1 MRVALKQVSVGCTRV
16 LRRGGLVARRGPRA
30 AQARQSLREAPA
42 SVATRTSTQQQRQ
55 QKLPW
60 DVKSLVY
67 VEQEQEEDGP
77 TTSGSQQLKCCE
89 LNENLFNVNV
99 GKAIT
104 TLREELPLVLER
116 DLSYDIYTEDVAYV
130 DEISP
135 SFGRKA
141 ATAHGKQSLRRVAF
155 GIRLFAKVLF
165 SRSKFDVMKVW
176 QPESDKLCVRW
187 TFKGLPRFI
196 GDTTTYLDGMTTYTF
211 NRQGLI
217 ASVVQT
223 NLDTNTGH
231 FKVQDL
237 QSLVTGVVGQ
247 SGSWPTPS
255 YFQGGSE

>member
-1 MRVALKQVSVGCTRV
+1 MRVALQQVSVGCSRV
-16 LRRGGLVARRGPRA
+16 IRRGGLVPRRGQRFASGLA
-30 AQARQSLREAPA
+30 ARARQSLREPA
-42 SVATRTSTQQQRQ
+42 VTSAGQQQQ
-55 QKLPW
+55 TKLPW

-67 VEQEQEEDGP
+67 VEQDEEGP
-77 TTSGSQQLKCCE
+77 TTSGSQQQLKCCE

-104 TLREELPLVLER
+104 TLREELPQVLDR
-116 DLSYDIYTEDVAYV
+116 DLSYEIYTEDVAYV

-141 ATAHGKQSLRRVAF
+141 STAHGKQSLRRVAF
-155 GIRLFAKVLF
+155 GIRFFAKVLF

-196 GDTTTYLDGMTTYTF
+196 GDTTTYLDGMTTYKF

-223 NLDTNTGH
+223 NLDTNTH

-255 YFQGGSE
+255 YFQGSGSE